1 MKVQHFHLSEC
12 FNKLSFLWVASV
24 LLVVLFSLPGCTVR
38 QLEMPETANNKVK
51 YKRLTVHGSRPP
63 WTDTGFSV
71 QTGDEVLLF
80 AAGKVTTWPKSGH
93 TRNRPPEQ
101 VMFLKIGKNQYRK
114 AFDGDD
120 AASFI
125 SHATGKLK
133 LAVRDWPLEK
143 GYNPAIHRD
152 WYRDNT
158 GSFIVDVYVI
168 PKDTDIDSVALLE
181 QILVNNP
188 EDALVAEKYHLFQ
201 GGRLLSAA
209 KAGVARMSLEEARD
223 VAVSMHQ
230 IPLAPPPRRVDDVF
244 AKLDDNGKTDPL
256 ETDPTRGHL
265 DWVTTPPGYAAMPE
279 LREGLTSRQTH
290 KLSRLEMRKGNY
302 KTALELAQAAIAK
315 TIDQADRIDIVFY
328 AHIAEIY
335 LNMGDFVNT
344 RTHLNKA
351 RNIHNRLPR
360 GWKVNQPQLQAA
372 ILRTEAKLMEAQGNL
387 AAANQA
393 RSISLNVW
401 VKDRDRYHRQ
411 AIAARIGVALNLKAQ
426 GRTVEA
432 EMEARQAF
440 QEAFGQYGSSN
451 YLTALTVYALGEI
464 VLAQGRPADAL
475 KLARATVAIMNKIA
489 SEEKRDM
496 LIRSRLFAGSVFNA
510 QNSFQRAMR
519 QYEFAMVMAKPHPYF
534 FKKYILRDAGIVVAL
549 IEAGRKTEAL
559 DLIAASISIYDQVGV
574 RNHYETAEMVALRGM
589 ALALA
594 NEKKRAFEDFRNSI
608 PTLLASGSRQS
619 DDYCKK
625 QRLNIIVEAYLDLL
639 SAIRNQGLEQDFG
652 IDAVRESFEIA
663 AAISDSSVQFALN
676 ESAVRAAAT
685 SDPEL
690 SELVRREQD
699 TNKQIVA
706 LQSTLATALA
716 APADQQDAAAIQTL
730 RNSILDLNRARE
742 TLVDTITK
750 DFPRYSEYTNAQ
762 PVSLVALQQ
771 HLRKDEALI
780 TIWTARKRTYVW
792 AIPHQGET
800 QFAAVS
806 IGSAEMNR
814 RVANLRLAL
823 EPQLVTFGDIPDFD
837 LARAYELYQKLLL
850 PVQKGWQTARELLV
864 TVKGPLGGLPL
875 AVLPRAPV
883 KLSADNGILFNRY
896 RSVPWLIRDYAITRL
911 PSVSSL
917 AMLRTLSKGD
927 PGRRSFLG
935 FGDPLFNMTRWAA
948 KDSQQTI
955 PAPVHRSGRL
965 SIRGIRLTDSGNL
978 DNKKILST
986 QLSQLVRLPDTADE
1000 IRDIGNI
1007 LAADPELDIYL
1018 GPRATEHQ
1026 VKSMPLANRKVIAF
1040 ATHALVPGDL
1050 DGLNQPALALCT
1062 SPAADDYEDGLLTM
1076 GEILMLNMNA
1086 DWVILSACNTG
1097 AADGAGAEAVSGLG
1111 RAFFYAGTKALLVSM
1126 WPVETTSARLLTTG
1140 LFEHQKKDT
1149 ALSRSGALRKS
1160 MLRLIDEKALH
1171 DDATGQIIARYAH
1184 PLFWAPFVVIG
1195 DNGN

>member
-1 MKVQHFHLSEC
+1 LVQ
-12 FNKLSFLWVASV
+12 A
-24 LLVVLFSLPGCTVR
+24 
-38 QLEMPETANNKVK
+38 
-51 YKRLTVHGSRPP
+51 
-63 WTDTGFSV
+63 
-71 QTGDEVLLF
+71 GDEVLLF
-80 AAGKVTTWPKSGH
+80 AAGKVTTWPKSPH
-93 TRNRPPEQ
+93 HRNFPPAHLL
-101 VMFLKIGKNQYRK
+101 FLKIGQNQYRK
-114 AFDGDD
+114 TFGDDD

-125 SHATGKLK
+125 SHETGKLK
-133 LAVRDWPLEK
+133 LTVGDWPHEK
-143 GYNPAIHRD
+143 EYNPVIHRE

-158 GSFIVDVYVI
+158 GSFTVDVYVI
-168 PKDTDIDSVALLE
+168 PKDTDIDSVTLLE
-181 QILVNNP
+181 QIMANNP

-201 GGRLLSAA
+201 GGRVLSAA
-209 KAGVARMSLEEARD
+209 KARGARMSLEEARD

-230 IPLAPPPRRVDDVF
+230 IPLDPPPRRIDDVF
-244 AKLDDNGKTDPL
+244 AKLDDNGNTDPL

-279 LREGLTSRQTH
+279 LREGLTSRQTY

-302 KTALELAQAAIAK
+302 KTAVELAQAAIAK
-315 TIDQADRIDIVFY
+315 TVDQADRIDIVFY

-344 RTHLNKA
+344 RAYLNTA

-372 ILRTEAKLMEAQGNL
+372 ILRTEAKLLEAQGNL

-393 RSISLNVW
+393 LSISLNVW

-411 AIAARIGVALNLKAQ
+411 AIATRIGVALNLKEQ
-426 GRTVEA
+426 GRMVEA

-440 QEAFGQYGSSN
+440 QEAFGQYGKSN
-451 YLTALTVYALGEI
+451 YLTALSVYALGEI

-489 SEEKRDM
+489 SEEKRDL
-496 LIRSRLFAGSVFNA
+496 LIRSRLFAGSVFNT
-510 QNSFQRAMR
+510 QNSFQQAMR
-519 QYEFAMVMAKPHPYF
+519 QYNFAMVMAKPHPYF
-534 FKKYILRDAGIVVAL
+534 FKKYILRNAGIVVAL
-549 IEAGRKTEAL
+549 IEAGHKAKAL

-594 NEKKRAFEDFRNSI
+594 NDKKRAFEDFRNSI

-619 DDYCKK
+619 GDYSRKR
-625 QRLNIIVEAYLDLL
+625 RLNIIVEAYLDLL
-639 SAIRNQGLEQDFG
+639 SAILNQGLEQDFG

-663 AAISDSSVQFALN
+663 AAIRDSSVQFALN
-676 ESAVRAAAT
+676 ESTVRAAAT

-706 LQSTLATALA
+706 LQSTLAAALA
-716 APADQQDAAAIQTL
+716 APADQQDADALQTL

-742 TLVDTITK
+742 TLVATITE
-750 DFPRYSEYTNAQ
+750 DFPRYAEYTNVQ
-762 PVSLVALQQ
+762 PISLVALQQ

-780 TIWTARKRTYVW
+780 SIRTARKKTYVW
-792 AIPHQGET
+792 AIPHVGET
-800 QFAAVS
+800 QFAAVPVAY
-806 IGSAEMNR
+806 AEIDLM
-814 RVANLRLAL
+814 VAALRQAL
-823 EPQLVTFGDIPDFD
+823 EPQLVTFGDIPAFD
-837 LARAYELYQKLLL
+837 LVTAYELYQNLLL
-850 PVQKGWQTARELLV
+850 PVQKGWQSARELLV
-864 TVKGPLGGLPL
+864 TVQGPLGRLPL
-875 AVLPRAPV
+875 AVLPRKPV
-883 KLSADNGILFNRY
+883 KPPADRGILFNRY
-896 RSVPWLIRDYAITRL
+896 RGVPWLIRDYAITRL

-927 PGRRSFLG
+927 PDRRSFLG
-935 FGDPLFNMTRWAA
+935 FGDPVFNATQLTEM
-948 KDSQQTI
+948 DSKKTT
-955 PAPVHRSGRL
+955 PAPVQRSGRL
-965 SIRGIRLTDSGNL
+965 SIRGIRLTKSGDL
-978 DNKKILST
+978 DNAKIVST
-986 QLSQLVRLPDTADE
+986 QLSQLARLPDTADE
-1000 IRDIGNI
+1000 IRDIGKI
-1007 LAADPELDIYL
+1007 LAADPDQDIYL

-1026 VKSMPLANRKVIAF
+1026 VKSMQLANRKVIAF

-1062 SPAADDYEDGLLTM
+1062 SSAMDDYEDGLLTM
-1076 GEILMLNMNA
+1076 GEILMLDMNA

-1111 RAFFYAGTKALLVSM
+1111 RAFFYAGTRALLVSM

-1140 LFEHQKKDT
+1140 LFEYQKNDT
-1149 ALSRSGALRKS
+1149 ALSRSGALRNS
-1160 MLRLIDEKALH
+1160 ILRLIDEQTLR
-1171 DDATGQIIARYAH
+1171 DNATGQTIASYAH